1 MLASLSLKLF
11 NSASCCGHSE
21 DTLFYFVP
29 HCSPS
34 TSLLQSCTG
43 QTPAMDDDTNQYQD
57 FLDLLNETYNITDP
71 TYVVSE
77 TVQLCMKKSVNQFGA
92 RFIPIFYYVNFLLS
106 YIGNGLVLFIIY
118 KYEKLNTVT
127 NILLLNLV
135 LSNILFASSLPFWAT
150 YHMSEW
156 IFGIALCKMV
166 SSAYFIGFYSSILFL
181 TLMTF
186 DRYLAVV
193 HAVAAA
199 KSRKK
204 AYAIIASVAVWCI
217 SIVASVKEL
226 VLQNVWKSPLDGLM
240 CEESGFPKSTMERW
254 RLVSYYQ
261 QFLLFFL
268 LPLFMVMYCYI
279 SITIR
284 ILSTRMKGKCHAIR
298 LIFIIIFT
306 FFACWT
312 PYNIVILLQ
321 AVQIYSTSEEDDQ
334 CTDSESLDYALY
346 VTRNI
351 AYLYCCISP
360 VFYTFVGKKF
370 QSHFRR
376 LLAKKIPCLK
386 RHISLSSQST
396 RTTSQKTPHSAY
408 EY

>member
-1 MLASLSLKLF
+1 LS
-11 NSASCCGHSE
+11 
-21 DTLFYFVP
+21 YF
-29 HCSPS
+29 
-34 TSLLQSCTG
+34 
-43 QTPAMDDDTNQYQD
+43 D
-57 FLDLLNETYNITDP
+57 FLNLLDDEENTTDP
-71 TYVVSE
+71 SYVISE
-77 TVQLCMKKSVNQFGA
+77 TVKFCTKTTVNEFGA
-92 RFIPIFYYVNFLLS
+92 RFIPVFYYVNFLLS
-106 YIGNGLVLFIIY
+106 YLGNGLVLFIIY

-127 NILLLNLV
+127 NIFLLNLV
-135 LSNILFASSLPFWAT
+135 LSNILFATSLPFWAT
-150 YHMSEW
+150 YHLSEW
-156 IFGIALCKMV
+156 IFGKALCKIV

-204 AYAIIASVAVWCI
+204 VYAIISSVVVWCI
-217 SIVASVKEL
+217 SVVASVKEL
-226 VLQNVWKSPLDGLM
+226 VLQNVWESPYSGLM
-240 CEESGFPKSTMERW
+240 CEESGFPESTMERW

-279 SITIR
+279 SITVR
-284 ILSTRMKGKCHAIR
+284 ILSTRMREKCRAIK
-298 LIFIIIFT
+298 LIFVIIFT

-321 AVQIYSTSEEDDQ
+321 AIQISSTSEARDE
-334 CTDSESLDYALY
+334 CSDSE
-346 VTRNI
+346 T
-351 AYLYCCISP
+351 YLYCCISP

-376 LLAKKIPCLK
+376 LIAKKIPCLK

-396 RTTSQKTPHSAY
+396 RTTSQRTAY

>member
-1 MLASLSLKLF
+1 MS
-11 NSASCCGHSE
+11 
-21 DTLFYFVP
+21 
-29 HCSPS
+29 
-34 TSLLQSCTG
+34 
-43 QTPAMDDDTNQYQD
+43 DDDNYLL
-57 FLDLLNETYNITDP
+57 FKDLLYEANNSTVP
-71 TYVVSE
+71 SYVVSE
-77 TVQLCMKKSVNQFGA
+77 IIQLCSKQAVNQFGA
-92 RFIPIFYYVNFLLS
+92 KFIPVFYYANFLLS
-106 YIGNGLVLFIIY
+106 FLGNGLVLFIIY
-118 KYEKLNTVT
+118 KYEKLSTVT
-127 NILLLNLV
+127 NIFLLNLV
-135 LSNILFASSLPFWAT
+135 LSNLLFASSLPFWAT
-150 YHMSEW
+150 YHLSEW
-156 IFGIALCKMV
+156 IFGVALCKMI

-204 AYAIIASVAVWCI
+204 ANAIIASVVVWCI

-226 VLQNVWKSPLDGLM
+226 VFKNVGKNPFNGLT
-240 CEESGFPKSTMERW
+240 CEESGYHESIMERW

-279 SITIR
+279 SITVR
-284 ILSTRMKGKCHAIR
+284 ILSTRMREKCRAIK
-298 LIFIIIFT
+298 LIFVIIFT

-312 PYNIVILLQ
+312 PYNIVILLR
-321 AVQIYSTSEEDDQ
+321 AIQISSTSDN
-334 CTDSESLDYALY
+334 DSCSDAERLDYALY
-346 VTRNI
+346 VSRNI

-360 VFYTFVGKKF
+360 MFYTFVGKKF

-376 LLAKKIPCLK
+376 LMAKRIPCLK
-386 RHISLSSQST
+386 GNMSLSSQST

>member
-1 MLASLSLKLF
+1 
-11 NSASCCGHSE
+11 
-21 DTLFYFVP
+21 
-29 HCSPS
+29 
-34 TSLLQSCTG
+34 
-43 QTPAMDDDTNQYQD
+43 MDNDENPFKD
-57 FLDLLNETYNITDP
+57 FLDLLGDGENTTDP
-71 TYVVSE
+71 SYVISE
-77 TVQLCMKKSVNQFGA
+77 TVKFCTKTTVNEFGA
-92 RFIPIFYYVNFLLS
+92 RFIPVFYYVNFLLS
-106 YIGNGLVLFIIY
+106 YLGNGLVLFIIY

-127 NILLLNLV
+127 NIFLLNLV
-135 LSNILFASSLPFWAT
+135 LSNILFATSLPFWAT
-150 YHMSEW
+150 YHLSEW
-156 IFGIALCKMV
+156 IFGKALCKMV

-204 AYAIIASVAVWCI
+204 VYAIISSVVVWCI
-217 SIVASVKEL
+217 SVVASVKEL
-226 VLQNVWKSPLDGLM
+226 VLQNVWESPYSGLM
-240 CEESGFPKSTMERW
+240 CEESGFPESTMERW

-279 SITIR
+279 SITVR
-284 ILSTRMKGKCHAIR
+284 ILSTRMREKCRAIK
-298 LIFIIIFT
+298 LIFVIIFT

-321 AVQIYSTSEEDDQ
+321 AIQISSTSEDRDE
-334 CTDSESLDYALY
+334 CSDSESLDYALY

-376 LLAKKIPCLK
+376 LIAKKIPCLK

-396 RTTSQKTPHSAY
+396 RTTSQRTAY

>member
-1 MLASLSLKLF
+1 MS
-11 NSASCCGHSE
+11 N
-21 DTLFYFVP
+21 
-29 HCSPS
+29 
-34 TSLLQSCTG
+34 
-43 QTPAMDDDTNQYQD
+43 DDDWYQRY
-57 FLDLLNETYNITDP
+57 LDMRDEYDYENATDP
-71 TYVVSE
+71 SYVLSQ
-77 TVQLCMKKSVNQFGA
+77 TVKLCSKESLNSFGA
-92 RFIPIFYYVNFLLS
+92 TIIPVFYYVNFILS
-106 YIGNGLVLFIIY
+106 YLGNGLVLFIIY
-118 KYEKLNTVT
+118 KYEKLNSVT
-127 NILLLNLV
+127 NIFLLNLV
-135 LSNILFASSLPFWAT
+135 VSNILFASSLPFWAT

-156 IFGIALCKMV
+156 IFGPALCKIV

-199 KSRKK
+199 KSRKR
-204 AYAIIASVAVWCI
+204 AYAIIASVVVWCI
-217 SIVASVKEL
+217 SIIASIKEL
-226 VLQNVWKSPLDGLM
+226 VLKNVSENALSGLM
-240 CEESGFPKSTMERW
+240 CDESGYPEITMARW
-254 RLVSYYQ
+254 RLVTYYQ

-284 ILSTRMKGKCHAIR
+284 ILSTRMKEKCRAIK
-298 LIFIIIFT
+298 LIFVIIFT
-306 FFACWT
+306 FFVCWT
-312 PYNIVILLQ
+312 PYNIVILLR
-321 AVQIYSTSEEDDQ
+321 AIQISSPGEEGDIL
-334 CTDSESLDYALY
+334 CSAEENLDYALY

-376 LLAKKIPCLK
+376 LMAKNIPCLK
-386 RHISLSSQST
+386 RRVSLNSQST
-396 RTTSQKTPHSAY
+396 RTTSQKTPHSTY

>member
-1 MLASLSLKLF
+1 M
-11 NSASCCGHSE
+11 SE
-21 DTLFYFVP
+21 LEEFMTFF
-29 HCSPS
+29 
-34 TSLLQSCTG
+34 G
-43 QTPAMDDDTNQYQD
+43 QYDNT
-57 FLDLLNETYNITDP
+57 TDGN
-71 TYVVSE
+71 YVVSE
-77 TVQLCMKKSVNQFGA
+77 TVRLCSKRDVNEFGA
-92 RFIPIFYYVNFLLS
+92 RFIPIFYYTNFILS

-127 NILLLNLV
+127 NVFLLNLV
-135 LSNILFASSLPFWAT
+135 LSNILFASSLPFLAI
-150 YHMSEW
+150 YHQSEW
-156 IFGIALCKMV
+156 IFGLVLCKIV

-186 DRYLAVV
+186 DRYLVVV

-199 KSRKK
+199 KSRRRS
-204 AYAIIASVAVWCI
+204 YAIIASVVVWCI
-217 SIVASVKEL
+217 SILASVKEL
-226 VLQNVWKSPLDGLM
+226 ILQNVWTSPSSGIM
-240 CEESGFPKSTMERW
+240 CEELGYPEETMDRW
-254 RLVSYYQ
+254 RLVTYYQ

-279 SITIR
+279 SITVR
-284 ILSTRMKGKCHAIR
+284 ILSTRMKEKCRSIK
-298 LIFIIIFT
+298 LIFVIIFT

-321 AVQIYSTSEEDDQ
+321 AIQISSTSEDEDS
-334 CTDSESLDYALY
+334 CSSSLDYALY

-376 LLAKKIPCLK
+376 LVAKNIPCLK
-386 RHISLSSQST
+386 RHISISSQST
-396 RTTSQKTPHSAY
+396 KTTSQRTPHSDY
-408 EY
+408 

>member
-1 MLASLSLKLF
+1 MNDDDLYAYFLTLQ
-11 NSASCCGHSE
+11 NETE
-21 DTLFYFVP
+21 DT
-29 HCSPS
+29 SDPS
-34 TSLLQSCTG
+34 
-43 QTPAMDDDTNQYQD
+43 
-57 FLDLLNETYNITDP
+57 
-71 TYVVSE
+71 YVVSK
-77 TVQLCMKKSVNQFGA
+77 TVHLCGKTAVNQFGS
-92 RFIPIFYYVNFLLS
+92 RIIPVFYYVNFLLS
-106 YIGNGLVLFIIY
+106 YLGNGLVLFIIY
-118 KYEKLNTVT
+118 KYEKLSTVT
-127 NILLLNLV
+127 NIFLLNLV

-150 YHMSEW
+150 YHLSEW
-156 IFGIALCKMV
+156 IFGRALCKMV

-193 HAVAAA
+193 HAVTAAR
-199 KSRKK
+199 SRKR
-204 AYAIIASVAVWCI
+204 AYAIIASVTVWCI
-217 SIVASVKEL
+217 SILASVKEL
-226 VLQNVWKSPLDGLM
+226 VLQNVWYNALSGLM
-240 CEESGFPKSTMERW
+240 CEESGFDESIMKRW

-261 QFLLFFL
+261 QFLLFFF

-284 ILSTRMKGKCHAIR
+284 ILSTRMREKCRAIK

-312 PYNIVILLQ
+312 PYNIVILLRAIQ
-321 AVQIYSTSEEDDQ
+321 GSRTSEGDDS
-334 CTDSESLDYALY
+334 CAASDSLDYALY

-376 LLAKKIPCLK
+376 LMAKKIPCLK

-396 RTTSQKTPHSAY
+396 RSTSQRTPHSAY

>member
-1 MLASLSLKLF
+1 
-11 NSASCCGHSE
+11 
-21 DTLFYFVP
+21 
-29 HCSPS
+29 
-34 TSLLQSCTG
+34 
-43 QTPAMDDDTNQYQD
+43 MDDESQYQL
-57 FLDLLNETYNITDP
+57 FLDLFNETYDTTDP
-71 TYVVSE
+71 SYVVSKN
-77 TVQLCMKKSVNQFGA
+77 VQLCAKKTVNQFGA
-92 RFIPIFYYVNFLLS
+92 KFIPVFYTVNFLLS
-106 YIGNGLVLFIIY
+106 YLGNGLVLLVIY

-127 NILLLNLV
+127 NVFLQNLV

-150 YHMSEW
+150 YHLSEW

-204 AYAIIASVAVWCI
+204 VYAIIASVIVWVI
-217 SIVASVKEL
+217 SIAASVKEL
-226 VLQNVWKSPLDGLM
+226 VLRNVWMHPLNGLM
-240 CEESGFPKSTMERW
+240 CEESGLPQSTMEYW
-254 RLVSYYQ
+254 RMVTYYQ

-268 LPLFMVMYCYI
+268 LPLIMVLYCYI
-279 SITIR
+279 SITVR
-284 ILSTRMKGKCHAIR
+284 ILSTRMKEKCRAIK
-298 LIFIIIFT
+298 LIFVIIFT

-312 PYNIVILLQ
+312 PYNFVILMR
-321 AVQIYSTSEEDDQ
+321 AIQISHT
-334 CTDSESLDYALY
+334 SLDEESCSDSDKLDFALY

-360 VFYTFVGKKF
+360 VFYTFLGKKF
-370 QSHFRR
+370 QSHFKR
-376 LLAKKIPCLK
+376 LMAKKFPCLK
-386 RHISLSSQST
+386 KHISLNSQST
-396 RTTSQKTPHSAY
+396 RTTSQRTPHSVY

>member
-1 MLASLSLKLF
+1 MS
-11 NSASCCGHSE
+11 NEE
-21 DTLFYFVP
+21 DQY
-29 HCSPS
+29 
-34 TSLLQSCTG
+34 LL
-43 QTPAMDDDTNQYQD
+43 
-57 FLDLLNETYNITDP
+57 FLDLLGESDNTTDMS
-71 TYVVSE
+71 YVVSNI
-77 TVQLCMKKSVNQFGA
+77 VQFCSKKNVNQFGA
-92 RFIPIFYYVNFLLS
+92 RFIPAFYYVNFILS
-106 YIGNGLVLFIIY
+106 YFGNGLVLFIIF

-135 LSNILFASSLPFWAT
+135 FSNILFASSLPFWAT
-150 YHMSEW
+150 YHLSEW
-156 IFGIALCKMV
+156 IFGVSLCKIV

-199 KSRKK
+199 KSRKR
-204 AYAIIASVAVWCI
+204 AYAIMASVTVWCV

-226 VLQNVWKSPLDGLM
+226 VLQNVWESPSNGLM
-240 CEESGFPKSTMERW
+240 CDESGYPGSIMDHW
-254 RLVSYYQ
+254 RLFSYYQ

-279 SITIR
+279 SITVR
-284 ILSTRMKGKCHAIR
+284 ILSTRMKEKCRAIK
-298 LIFIIIFT
+298 LIFVIIFT

-312 PYNIVILLQ
+312 PYNVVILLR
-321 AVQIYSTSEEDDQ
+321 AVQISSTSENEDSCSD
-334 CTDSESLDYALY
+334 SLDYALY

-351 AYLYCCISP
+351 AYLYCSISP

-376 LLAKKIPCLK
+376 LMAKKIPCLK

-396 RTTSQKTPHSAY
+396 RTTSQRTPHSAY

>member
-1 MLASLSLKLF
+1 MSSEEQYKLF
-11 NSASCCGHSE
+11 MDLFN
-21 DTLFYFVP
+21 DTYYNTEYV
-29 HCSPS
+29 S
-34 TSLLQSCTG
+34 
-43 QTPAMDDDTNQYQD
+43 
-57 FLDLLNETYNITDP
+57 NET
-71 TYVVSE
+71 VW
-77 TVQLCMKKSVNQFGA
+77 LCEKQAVNKFGA
-92 RFIPIFYYVNFLLS
+92 RFIPVFYYANFLLS
-106 YIGNGLVLFIIY
+106 YLGNGLVLFIIY
-118 KYEKLNTVT
+118 KYEKLCTVT
-127 NILLLNLV
+127 NIFLLNLV
-135 LSNILFASSLPFWAT
+135 LSNLLFAASLPFWAT

-156 IFGIALCKMV
+156 IFGMVLCKMV

-226 VLQNVWKSPLDGLM
+226 VLQNVWKSPLNGLI
-240 CEESGFPKSTMERW
+240 CEESGYTESTMERW

-268 LPLFMVMYCYI
+268 LPLAMVMYCYI
-279 SITIR
+279 SITVR
-284 ILSTRMKGKCHAIR
+284 ILSTRMKEKCRAIK
-298 LIFIIIFT
+298 LIFVIIFT

-312 PYNIVILLQ
+312 PYNIVILLR
-321 AVQIYSTSEEDDQ
+321 AIQISRPSEGDDS
-334 CTDSESLDYALY
+334 CSDEESLDYALY

-370 QSHFRR
+370 QSHFKR
-376 LLAKKIPCLK
+376 LMSKRIPCLK
-386 RHISLSSQST
+386 RHMSLSSQST
-396 RTTSQKTPHSAY
+396 RTTSQRTPHSAY

>member
-1 MLASLSLKLF
+1 MS
-11 NSASCCGHSE
+11 
-21 DTLFYFVP
+21 
-29 HCSPS
+29 
-34 TSLLQSCTG
+34 
-43 QTPAMDDDTNQYQD
+43 YQI
-57 FLDLLNETYNITDP
+57 ETINMTDP
-71 TYVVSE
+71 TYLIND
-77 TVQLCMKKSVNQFGA
+77 TAQLCDNKPVNEFGA
-92 RFIPIFYYVNFLLS
+92 KFIPVFYYINFLLS
-106 YIGNGLVLFIIY
+106 YLGNGLVLFIIY
-118 KYEKLNTVT
+118 KYEKLSTVT
-127 NILLLNLV
+127 NIFLLNLV
-135 LSNILFASSLPFWAT
+135 LSNILFASSLPFWAK
-150 YHMSEW
+150 YHQSEW
-156 IFGIALCKMV
+156 IFGITLCKMV

-199 KSRKK
+199 KSRKRV
-204 AYAIIASVAVWCI
+204 YAVIASVIVWCI
-217 SIVASVKEL
+217 SIAASVKEL
-226 VLQNVWKSPLDGLM
+226 VLRNVWKNDLIGLM
-240 CEESGFPKSTMERW
+240 CEELGFPENTMKRW

-284 ILSTRMKGKCHAIR
+284 ILSTRMKEKCRAIK
-298 LIFIIIFT
+298 LIFVIIFT

-312 PYNIVILLQ
+312 PYNIVILLR
-321 AVQIYSTSEEDDQ
+321 AIQISSTDEEV
-334 CTDSESLDYALY
+334 CSESLDYALY
-346 VTRNI
+346 VTRNM

-370 QSHFRR
+370 QSHFKR

-386 RHISLSSQST
+386 RHISLNSQST
-396 RTTSQKTPHSAY
+396 RTTSQRTPHSVY